1 MRTTPTAATEVLL
14 GLTPLHVLTE
24 AEAGIYRLMC
34 SHQWKPKSTNF
45 CPARKSKND
54 TEICIPQAIHGQ
66 IPWEVWVEEWV
77 QNQVLKR
84 TWSGIQT
91 GPRPIKALV
100 LGCIDEAPEGAQIQP
115 GLHMTVFQTKIYI
128 FLAWGKD
135 NIGTGYTRR
144 NIYILNDSPAAI
156 MALDSFQ
163 I

>member
-1 MRTTPTAATEVLL
+1 
-14 GLTPLHVLTE
+14 
-24 AEAGIYRLMC
+24 
-34 SHQWKPKSTNF
+34 
-45 CPARKSKND
+45 
-54 TEICIPQAIHGQ
+54 
-66 IPWEVWVEEWV
+66 
-77 QNQVLKR
+77 
-84 TWSGIQT
+84 
-91 GPRPIKALV
+91 V